1 MMIVGRAAAQIRHDD
16 DDDDDDENSEMSIIT
31 YHTLRFL
38 NQ

>member
-1 MMIVGRAAAQIRHDD
+1 MMIVGRAAAQIRHD

>member
-1 MMIVGRAAAQIRHDD
+1 MIVGRAAAQIRHD